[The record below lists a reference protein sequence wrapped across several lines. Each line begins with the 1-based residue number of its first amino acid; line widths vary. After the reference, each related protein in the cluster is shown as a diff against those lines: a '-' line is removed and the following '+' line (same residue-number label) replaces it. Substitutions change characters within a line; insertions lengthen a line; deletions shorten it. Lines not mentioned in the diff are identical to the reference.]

1 MQFPGMTRS
10 GLSYQDA
17 SVEQWSA
24 VLREAAMAGFDHVDL
39 IDSWLR
45 PGDLSPD
52 RRDDLV
58 RVLKDHG
65 LGVTAISMVRKSVID
80 PDPDVSARK
89 LAYTLR
95 NVDAAAQIG
104 TSVLCVGLHRPLTPA
119 QQAAL
124 WFWTEQGET
133 DPQDDDRM
141 WALAVE
147 RLRAVGSYAAQVG
160 INISLEMYEDTYLG
174 TADSAIALVTDIDL
188 PNVGLNPDIGNIIR
202 LHRPIEN
209 WEDMHLKTLPHSNYW
224 HIKNYFRDYD
234 PGTGA
239 YFSAPAP
246 AKDGLISYRRALEIA
261 LDNGFSGPMCVE
273 HYGGDGLS
281 VAASNRDYL
290 RRTLA
295 VKLGH

>member
-1 MQFPGMTRS
+1 
-10 GLSYQDA
+10 
-17 SVEQWSA
+17 
-24 VLREAAMAGFDHVDL
+24 
-39 IDSWLR
+39 
-45 PGDLSPD
+45 
-52 RRDDLV
+52 
-58 RVLKDHG
+58 
-65 LGVTAISMVRKSVID
+65 
-80 PDPDVSARK
+80 

-124 WFWTEQGET
+124 CFGQSKAKPTGST
-133 DPQDDDRM
+133 TPGRGHSRSSDR
-141 WALAVE
+141 W
-147 RLRAVGSYAAQVG
+147 AVGSYAAQVG
-160 INISLEMYEDTYLG
+160 INISLEMNEDTYLG
-174 TADSAIALVTDIDL
+174 TADSAVALVTDIDL
-188 PNVGLNPDIGNIIR
+188 PNVGLNPDIANIIR

-209 WEDMHLKTLPHSNYW
+209 WEDMHLNTLAHSNYW
-224 HIKNYFRDYD
+224 HIKKYFRDYD
-234 PGTGA
+234 PDTGA
-239 YFSAPAP
+239 YFSAPAL

-261 LDNGFSGPMCVE
+261 LDNGFSGPICVE